1 MNGIWAILW
10 LFKPKHADDEAVEN
24 HSYSKYILYQLQ
36 LFK

>member
-10 LFKPKHADDEAVEN
+10 LFKAKHADDEAVEIQG
-24 HSYSKYILYQLQ
+24 YSKYILYQLQ

>member
-10 LFKPKHADDEAVEN
+10 LLKSEHAAAEAVEM
-24 HSYSKYILYQLQ
+24 HGYSKCILYQLQ